1 MHINYIYQES
11 KYLNYQIIKLFSED
25 ELKSLKV
32 KIIEDQLKLFEEN
45 VTNLVNAYRTQ
56 NLRNSYVVKTKRLGL
71 QEDNQAILL
80 KEYSFLNRTLRFD
93 TALYSITID
102 YIPIVFEYNAEVYE
116 TAVLINVKEVI

>member
-71 QEDNQAILL
+71 QEDNQVILL

>member
-45 VTNLVNAYRTQ
+45 VTNLVNTYRTQ

-71 QEDNQAILL
+71 QEDSQAILL

-93 TALYSITID
+93 TDLYSITID

>member
-11 KYLNYQIIKLFSED
+11 KYLNYQIIKLFSDE

-45 VTNLVNAYRTQ
+45 VTNLVNAYRKQ

-71 QEDNQAILL
+71 QEDNQEILL
-80 KEYSFLNRTLRFD
+80 KEYSFLNRTLRFN